1 MAVAIG
7 TALGSLPDVE
17 LNNRTDRKCP
27 HITGKSQALVGME
40 VLP

>member
-17 LNNRTDRKCP
+17 LDNRTDRTKRRRFSTLLLAAQ
-27 HITGKSQALVGME
+27 IANGR
-40 VLP
+40 